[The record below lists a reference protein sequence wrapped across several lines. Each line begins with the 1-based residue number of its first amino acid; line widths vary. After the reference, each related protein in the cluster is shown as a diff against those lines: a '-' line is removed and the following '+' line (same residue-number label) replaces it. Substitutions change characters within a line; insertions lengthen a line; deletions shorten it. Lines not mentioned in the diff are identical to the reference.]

1 MGRCGRHHPQTL
13 TGRHP
18 HRRGASCA
26 GGPPT
31 SRLLNGT
38 FLPQSPTN
46 QLAPMPAWSSVFRP
60 NLFESKVAIVSGG
73 GTGIGLAVTRELLG
87 LGCEV
92 FICSRSAEKLEAA
105 VEAVSPASRS
115 RLHTKVALSP

>member
-1 MGRCGRHHPQTL
+1 
-13 TGRHP
+13 
-18 HRRGASCA
+18 
-26 GGPPT
+26 
-31 SRLLNGT
+31 
-38 FLPQSPTN
+38 
-46 QLAPMPAWSSVFRP
+46 MPAWSSVFRP

-115 RLHTKVALSP
+115 RLHTKVTLSP